1 MKAQSLLK
9 TGAFIGVFL
18 GLASAYYYGQTPR
31 PYQFTEV
38 RFCPATA
45 NNRPMKYYDD
55 PAQSQSALDNKYCR
69 FRYRLLTEVWNSR
82 RFNELSPLP
91 ENAFI
96 VKDLAPS
103 ANTSLWLLTAP
114 ALAWMGY
121 YCWAAKD
128 EIDNDE
134 SFQRLENFKTT
145 IKRQGLV
152 TRTKRDL
159 QSHESERIKE
169 KHKKDIDRRADNQ
182 LVQSGYISLDEL
194 RIQYQRQA
202 ELEDLQFH
210 NTKKQF
216 TVADSV
222 ADKTVAENLRD
233 KAKADQERGKIEGK
247 TKGAIAETNSNQSVD
262 QQRATELIQAL
273 KAHEDGWLW
282 KIIDNLTPLWLIGRQ
297 GSGKTYTS
305 AAIALVRKHCLGIPI
320 YYLIDRH
327 ATGDNSKAWR
337 YLETQN
343 IAESEVEIG
352 TALDGLC
359 EHWLLRIKGKNDHE
373 QSVTITPEQVL
384 IDEYTNLKSLI
395 GESAEK
401 FYKLHL
407 TDTRKAKVYVTGIT
421 HNDTNSSYPEGTQA
435 MREAGTILIQKFS
448 ANGKTPLSR
457 VKIVRGLLDD
467 NGEELKDAERT
478 LPSWFNPE
486 SIYNHFNGQP
496 ISFDVN

>member
-1 MKAQSLLK
+1 MKAQLLLK

-38 RFCPATA
+38 QFCPVTA
-45 NNRPMKYYDD
+45 NNRPMKHYDD

-69 FRYRLLTEVWNSR
+69 FKYRLLTEVWNSR
-82 RFNELSPLP
+82 QFNELASLP
-91 ENAFI
+91 EDAFI

-114 ALAWMGY
+114 ALVWMGY
-121 YCWAAKD
+121 YCWAEKD
-128 EIDNDE
+128 EIDNSE
-134 SFQRLENFKTT
+134 SFQRLEDFKTI

-152 TRTKRDL
+152 TRTERDL
-159 QSHESERIKE
+159 QSHESERIKD

-182 LVQSGYISLDEL
+182 LVEEGYISLDEL
-194 RIQYQRQA
+194 QTQYQRQA
-202 ELEDLQFH
+202 ELEDLQFN

-216 TVADSV
+216 AVADSV
-222 ADKTVAENLRD
+222 ADKTVALNIRD
-233 KAKADQERGKIEGK
+233 KAKADQERSKIEGK
-247 TKGAIAETNSNQSVD
+247 TKDVSADSNSNQSVN
-262 QQRATELIQAL
+262 QQRANELIQAL
-273 KAHEDGWLW
+273 KTHEDGWLW

-305 AAIALVRKHCLGIPI
+305 AAIALVRKHCLGISI

-337 YLETQN
+337 YLDTQN
-343 IAESEVEIG
+343 IAESEPDIS
-352 TALDGLC
+352 TALDTLC
-359 EHWLLRIKGKNDHE
+359 EHWLLRIKGKNDLE
-373 QSVTITPEQVL
+373 QPTQIMPEQVL

-395 GESAEK
+395 GEPAEN

-421 HNDTNSSYPEGTQA
+421 HNDTNSSYPEKTQA
-435 MREAGTILIQKFS
+435 MREAGTVLIQKFS
-448 ANGKTPLSR
+448 ANGKTPLPR
-457 VKIVRGLLDD
+457 VKILRGLLDD

-478 LPSWFNPE
+478 LPCWFNPE
-486 SIYNHFNGQP
+486 DIYNHFNGKP
-496 ISFDVN
+496 IDFDG

>member
-9 TGAFIGVFL
+9 VGAVTALLL
-18 GLASAYYYGQTPR
+18 GLFSAYYYGQTPH

-38 RFCPATA
+38 RFCPVTA
-45 NNRPMKYYDD
+45 NKRTIKHYEL
-55 PAQSQSALDNKYCR
+55 PAKSQSALDNKYCR
-69 FRYRLLTEVWNSR
+69 FKYRLLTEVWKSR
-82 RFNELSPLP
+82 QFNDVVSLP
-91 ENAFI
+91 DGAFI
-96 VKDLAPS
+96 TSDLVPS
-103 ANTSLWLLTAP
+103 ENPSLWLLVAP
-114 ALAWMGY
+114 AFVWMGY

-128 EIDNDE
+128 EIDNE
-134 SFQRLENFKTT
+134 SSFQRLEDFKTA

-152 TRTKRDL
+152 TRTERDL
-159 QSHESERIKE
+159 QSHESTRISD

-182 LVQSGYISLDEL
+182 LVQERYISLEEL
-194 RIQYQRQA
+194 QQQYQRQS
-202 ELEDLQFH
+202 ELEDLQFS
-210 NTKKQF
+210 NTVKQF
-216 TVADSV
+216 AVADSV
-222 ADKTVAENLRD
+222 ADKSIADNLRD
-233 KAKADQERGKIEGK
+233 KAKADQERSKIEGK
-247 TKGAIAETNSNQSVD
+247 TKGAIADSDNQQSVD
-262 QQRATELIQAL
+262 QQRATELIEAL
-273 KAHEDGWLW
+273 KGHEDGWLW

-327 ATGDNSKAWR
+327 ATGDNSSSWR
-337 YLETQN
+337 YLDTQN
-343 IAESEVEIG
+343 IAESELEIG
-352 TALDGLC
+352 TALDTLC
-359 EHWLLRIKGKNDHE
+359 EHWLLRIKGKNDLE
-373 QSVTITPEQVL
+373 QPATITPEQVL

-395 GESAEK
+395 GEPAEK

-467 NGEELKDAERT
+467 NGEEYLEAERT

-486 SIYNHFNGQP
+486 DIYNHILGKP
-496 ISFDVN
+496 ISFDT

>member
-1 MKAQSLLK
+1 MNAQPLLK
-9 TGAFIGVFL
+9 IGAITALLL
-18 GLASAYYYGQTPR
+18 GLASAYYYGQTPH

-45 NNRPMKYYDD
+45 NKRTIKHYEL
-55 PAQSQSALDNKYCR
+55 PAKSQSALDNKYCR
-69 FRYRLLTEVWNSR
+69 FKYRLLTEVWKSR
-82 RFNELSPLP
+82 QFNDVVSLP
-91 ENAFI
+91 DGAFI
-96 VKDLAPS
+96 TNDFAPS
-103 ANTSLWLLTAP
+103 ENPSLWLLVAP
-114 ALAWMGY
+114 AFVWMGY

-128 EIDNDE
+128 EIDNE
-134 SFQRLENFKTT
+134 SSFQRLEYFKTA

-152 TRTKRDL
+152 TRTERDL
-159 QSHESERIKE
+159 QSHESARVSD
-169 KHKKDIDRRADNQ
+169 KHKKDIDRRADNL
-182 LVQSGYISLDEL
+182 LVQERYISLEEL
-194 RIQYQRQA
+194 QQQYQRQS
-202 ELEDLQFH
+202 ELEDLQFD

-216 TVADSV
+216 AVADSV
-222 ADKTVAENLRD
+222 ADKTIADNLRD
-233 KAKADQERGKIEGK
+233 KAKADQERSKIEGK
-247 TKGAIAETNSNQSVD
+247 TKDVSPDSNSNQSVD
-262 QQRATELIQAL
+262 QQRANELIQAL
-273 KAHEDGWLW
+273 KAHEEGWLW

-337 YLETQN
+337 YLDTQN
-343 IAESEVEIG
+343 IAESESEIG

-359 EHWLLRIKGKNDHE
+359 EHWLLRIKGKNDLE
-373 QSVTITPEQVL
+373 QSATITPEQVL

-395 GESAEK
+395 GEPAEK

-407 TDTRKAKVYVTGIT
+407 TDTRKAKVHVTGIT

-467 NGEELKDAERT
+467 NGEELKEAERT

-486 SIYNHFNGQP
+486 DIYNHFNGKP
-496 ISFDVN
+496 INFDA

>member
-1 MKAQSLLK
+1 MKTQSLLK
-9 TGAFIGVFL
+9 FGAGTALLL
-18 GLASAYYYGQTPR
+18 GLASAYYYGQTPY

-38 RFCPATA
+38 RFCPQTA
-45 NNRPMKYYDD
+45 NSRPMKYYDD
-55 PAQSQSALDNKYCR
+55 PAQSQEALDNKYCR
-69 FRYRLLTEVWNSR
+69 FKYRLLTEVWKSR
-82 RFNELSPLP
+82 QFNDVVSLP
-91 ENAFI
+91 EDAFI
-96 VKDLAPS
+96 TRDLATSDNP
-103 ANTSLWLLTAP
+103 SLWLLVAP
-114 ALAWMGY
+114 AFIWMGY

-134 SFQRLENFKTT
+134 SFQHLEYFKTS

-152 TRTKRDL
+152 TRTERDL
-159 QSHESERIKE
+159 QSHESERILD

-182 LVQSGYISLDEL
+182 LVQERYISLEEL
-194 RIQYQRQA
+194 QQQYQRQA

-216 TVADSV
+216 AVADSV

-233 KAKADQERGKIEGK
+233 KAKADQERNKIEGK
-247 TKGAIAETNSNQSVD
+247 TKDVHVDSNSNQSVD
-262 QQRATELIQAL
+262 QQRANSLIQAL

-337 YLETQN
+337 YLDTQN
-343 IAESEVEIG
+343 VAESELEIG

-359 EHWLLRIKGKNDHE
+359 EHWLLRIKGQNDLE
-373 QSVTITPEQVL
+373 QPATITPEQVL

-395 GESAEK
+395 GEPAEK

-486 SIYNHFNGQP
+486 SIYNHFNGKP
-496 ISFDVN
+496 IYFDA